1 LRVRERNSLSEQL
14 AAARQRITELEA
26 KLSQLEH
33 RDP

>member
-1 LRVRERNSLSEQL
+1 LRARERNSLSEL